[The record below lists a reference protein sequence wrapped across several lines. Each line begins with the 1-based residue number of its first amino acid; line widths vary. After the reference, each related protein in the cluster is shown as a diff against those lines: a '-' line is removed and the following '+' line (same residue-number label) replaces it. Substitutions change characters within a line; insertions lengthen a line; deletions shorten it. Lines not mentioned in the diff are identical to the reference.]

1 LKHRRTKEPTYE
13 NIDKKQ
19 ERWLDAA
26 AGTTTIR
33 LVPEKVR
40 FSEEE
45 AKEKGEGVEA
55 EKHGEGA
62 AEDSKLADPDEDG
75 ATARRAVGAVAVG
88 VAAVVVT
95 GRRLCLMGPLPR
107 TLRNGV
113 LGDDS
118 PPVVGGDSS
127 SRSNSSS
134 ASPLSAAR
142 EFVHHPT

>member
-1 LKHRRTKEPTYE
+1 MKHRRTKEPTYE

-75 ATARRAVGAVAVG
+75 ATARRAVG

-118 PPVVGGDSS
+118 PPVVGGDNS

-142 EFVHHPT
+142 ESAPHPT

>member
-1 LKHRRTKEPTYE
+1 MKHRRTKEPTYE
-13 NIDKKQ
+13 SIDKKQ
-19 ERWLDAA
+19 KRWLDAA

-75 ATARRAVGAVAVG
+75 ATARRRWARWRWAW
-88 VAAVVVT
+88 
-95 GRRLCLMGPLPR
+95 RRW
-107 TLRNGV
+107 
-113 LGDDS
+113 
-118 PPVVGGDSS
+118 S
-127 SRSNSSS
+127 SRGAAS
-134 ASPLSAAR
+134 A
-142 EFVHHPT
+142 